1 MINEQDSDNSSD
13 LSEEEETVFKA
24 ENHRSRSEYMTM
36 KQVNNFKQENLETH
50 SIMMLDFESEVY
62 IWVGSKCEEKRLQD
76 YWSFAQDYVKKLQK
90 YVKVLKSRRKIC
102 SEPIL

>member
-62 IWVGSKCEEKRLQD
+62 IWVGSLVPKDKLVSCFEHCINALRSVHSKAKR
-76 YWSFAQDYVKKLQK
+76 
-90 YVKVLKSRRKIC
+90 RRDKIAF
-102 SEPIL
+102 SLTF